1 MGIDFANVVDCD
13 KVQENKVCAAE
24 ENARNGEKL
33 KKKERIV
40 RNTEGKQM
48 K

>member
-1 MGIDFANVVDCD
+1 VVDCD
-13 KVQENKVCAAE
+13 KVQENMVCAVG

-33 KKKERIV
+33 RKIIDRDTKA
-40 RNTEGKQM
+40 KQM